1 MQENK
6 PFDLT
11 NLVAETGNN
20 IEQLA
25 SNGLLN
31 DSVRTQIEKLLPP
44 FPSLA
49 QIGGFNKEI
58 HFLRG
63 GKVGNDHVLL
73 LTAESG
79 DTVRVIDTNQEV
91 IALQNADVV
100 PTLQFFEIAPRGL
113 QSRFGEV
120 HGSLNHPD
128 VISGD
133 LFHDCP
139 TGCVLIGDDN
149 EVCIK
154 STTDAWNSTRGNV
167 LTNEDMKNSS
177 KQYTVLKW
185 PFEAN

>member
-31 DSVRTQIEKLLPP
+31 DSVRTQVEKLLPP

-63 GKVGNDHVLL
+63 GKVENGHVLL

-79 DTVRVIDTNQEV
+79 DTVRVSYLD
-91 IALQNADVV
+91 AKDVEAS
-100 PTLQFFEIAPRGL
+100 F
-113 QSRFGEV
+113 
-120 HGSLNHPD
+120 
-128 VISGD
+128 
-133 LFHDCP
+133 
-139 TGCVLIGDDN
+139 
-149 EVCIK
+149 
-154 STTDAWNSTRGNV
+154 NV
-167 LTNEDMKNSS
+167 
-177 KQYTVLKW
+177 
-185 PFEAN
+185 